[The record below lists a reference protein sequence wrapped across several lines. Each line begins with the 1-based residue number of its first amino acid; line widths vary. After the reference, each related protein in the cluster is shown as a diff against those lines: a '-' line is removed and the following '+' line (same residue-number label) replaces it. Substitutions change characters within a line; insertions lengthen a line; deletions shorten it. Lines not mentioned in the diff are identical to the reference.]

1 MMAIQYIIGQLNSPI
16 NSLISFFQSAQDA
29 RLSIKRLS
37 EIHNELSEE
46 DQLFTQGATI
56 TPTPGNI
63 QLVNARFRYGGANTR
78 WILNDINLE
87 IPQGKV
93 TAIVGTSGSG
103 KTTLLKLILKLYKIT
118 QGEIQVA
125 GDNILHVNTNQWRA
139 QCGVV
144 MQDGFIFSDT
154 VVRNIT
160 ESASEEPLDKERLK
174 QAVEISNLEQLI
186 ESFPNGYTT
195 NLGYNGISL
204 SGGEKQRILI
214 ARAVYKNPSYLFLD
228 EATSSLDANNEK
240 EILTKLSQFYQ
251 GRTVLIIA
259 HRLSTVKNADQIV
272 VMSKGQI
279 VECGSHEQLVAT
291 KGHYYTLIKNQLE
304 LGN

>member
-1 MMAIQYIIGQLNSPI
+1 MMAIQYIIGQLNTPI
-16 NSLISFFQSAQDA
+16 NSLITFFQSAQDA
-29 RLSIKRLS
+29 RLSIKRLA

-46 DQLFTQGATI
+46 DELSKNGTSVAPQ
-56 TPTPGNI
+56 PGSI
-63 QLVNARFRYGGANTR
+63 KLVNASFRYGGTTR
-78 WILNDINLE
+78 WILNNINLE

-103 KTTLLKLILKLYKIT
+103 KTTLLKLILKLYKMT
-118 QGEIQVA
+118 QGEIRVA
-125 GDNILHVNTNQWRA
+125 DENILNINTGEWRS

-154 VVRNIT
+154 VARNIS
-160 ESASEEPLDKERLK
+160 ESASDEPINKERL
-174 QAVEISNLEQLI
+174 QNAVTISNLGGLI
-186 ESFPNGYTT
+186 ENLPNGYTT
-195 NLGYNGISL
+195 NLGYNGVSL

-214 ARAVYKNPSYLFLD
+214 ARAVYKSPSYLFLD

-240 EILTKLSQFYQ
+240 EILGRLSEFYK
-251 GRTVLIIA
+251 GRTVIIIA

-272 VMSKGQI
+272 VMNKGGI
-279 VECGSHEQLVAT
+279 AECGTHEELVAC